1 MPTSENPLGLGHSQK
16 ILQVEGDEKRIP
28 NYVRNVEVN
37 LNIGSNLKKTLRLL
51 DSHIWGEEQGVD
63 STAHILFNTRF
74 RNVMQRFWLQTYQ
87 VVILYD

>member
-51 DSHIWGEEQGVD
+51 DSHI
-63 STAHILFNTRF
+63 
-74 RNVMQRFWLQTYQ
+74 
-87 VVILYD
+87 